1 MIAPR
6 CEDRCAVAAFDREGG
21 RALAQLIAG
30 LGYIGAELARQ
41 LLAAGEAVVGVDNL
55 FSTDASALRSL
66 AAQPG
71 FTLVEGSIASPKT
84 LARAFTA
91 APVSTVFALA
101 AQASA
106 HPAAA
111 SPRYTET
118 ANLLAPR
125 LLFAAAAEHGV
136 NTVVYGSSMR
146 VYGDVPVSQ
155 ARETDT
161 YGRFTDLS
169 HLSKVYGEKLLEMY
183 AHQHGLRG
191 RSLRLALVYGVGPV
205 MKTDERFLTAPNKF
219 CLQVARGE
227 ALVVSETGLR
237 PHALIHVVDAARAA
251 RYAAELADSS
261 PYLAL
266 NAASE
271 VASIVE
277 VAQTVVKVAASL
289 GLAAQLAAS
298 AFLAS
303 PDVAGRPVPSR
314 LAEAGFQPARAL
326 EEGLRETL
334 GYYVRRIANT

>member
-6 CEDRCAVAAFDREGG
+6 CTDRCALAAVDHEGG
-21 RALAQLIAG
+21 RALAQLVAG

-55 FSTDASALRSL
+55 FSTDAVAVRALATNPR
-66 AAQPG
+66 
-71 FTLVEGSIASPKT
+71 FTLVQGSIASPKT
-84 LARAFTA
+84 LARAFA
-91 APVSTVFALA
+91 VARISSVFALA

-106 HPAAA
+106 HPAVA

-125 LLFAAAAEHGV
+125 LLLEAAAAHRVG
-136 NTVVYGSSMR
+136 TVVYGSSLR
-146 VYGDVPVSQ
+146 VYGDVPVWQ

-183 AHQHGLRG
+183 AHQRGFRG

-219 CLQVARGE
+219 CLQTVRGE
-227 ALVVSETGLR
+227 ALAVSESGLR
-237 PHALIHVVDAARAA
+237 PQALIHVADAALAA
-251 RYAAELADSS
+251 RHAAELPDPA

-271 VASIVE
+271 VATMLE
-277 VAQTVVKVAASL
+277 VAQTVVVEAAGL
-289 GLAAQLAAS
+289 GLTARIAAPLATN
-298 AFLAS
+298 
-303 PDVAGRPVPSR
+303 PPVVGRGPVPSR
-314 LAEAGFQPARAL
+314 LADAGYRPRRAL
-326 EEGLRETL
+326 GEGLRETL
-334 GYYVRRIANT
+334 SYYRQRITSR